1 MARIKVDLPDS
12 FVFKT
17 EIPIRITDVNYG
29 GHVGNDTLLSLI
41 HEARVQFLASL
52 GYEELKIAGIGLIM
66 SDAGIEY
73 KAELFYGDK
82 IIVSVAAGEISKVGF
97 ELFYRIEKEE
107 KDKTILVAS
116 AKTGMI
122 CYDYEKKKITAL
134 PDVVKIKLTLIG

>member
-12 FVFKT
+12 FSFQT

-29 GHVGNDTLLSLI
+29 GHVGNDTILSII
-41 HEARVQFLASL
+41 HEARVQFLSHH
-52 GYEELKIAGIGLIM
+52 GYEELKIEGIGLIM

-82 IIVSVAAGEISKVGF
+82 IRVSVAAGEFSKIGF
-97 ELFYRIEKEE
+97 DLFYKI
-107 KDKTILVAS
+107 DKVSEAQTILVAS

-122 CYDYEKKKITAL
+122 CYDYGKKKITAL
-134 PDVVKIKLTLIG
+134 PEVVKRKLG

>member
-12 FVFKT
+12 FSFQT

-29 GHVGNDTLLSLI
+29 GHVGNDTILSII
-41 HEARVQFLASL
+41 HEARVQFLGHH
-52 GYEELKIAGIGLIM
+52 GYEELKIEGIGLIM

-82 IIVSVAAGEISKVGF
+82 IKVSVAAGEFSKIGF
-97 ELFYRIEKEE
+97 DLFYKVDKISEG
-107 KDKTILVAS
+107 KTILVAS

-122 CYDYEKKKITAL
+122 CYDYGMKKITAL
-134 PDVVKIKLTLIG
+134 PDAVKDRLIG

>member
-12 FVFKT
+12 FSFQT

-29 GHVGNDTLLSLI
+29 GHVGNDTVLSLI
-41 HEARVQFLASL
+41 HEARVQYLAQF

-82 IIVSVAAGEISKVGF
+82 IKVSVALGELSKIGF
-97 ELFYRIEKEE
+97 DLFYKIEKQND
-107 KDKTILVAS
+107 DKSILVAA

-122 CYDYEKKKITAL
+122 CYDYARKKIAPL
-134 PDVVKIKLTLIG
+134 PDEARAKLTAS

>member
-12 FVFKT
+12 FSFQT

-29 GHVGNDTLLSLI
+29 GHVGNDTILSVI
-41 HEARVQFLASL
+41 HEARVQFLGHH
-52 GYEELKIAGIGLIM
+52 GYEELKIEGIGLIM

-82 IIVSVAAGEISKVGF
+82 IKVSVAAGEFSKIGF
-97 ELFYRIEKEE
+97 DLFYKIEKISEG
-107 KDKTILVAS
+107 KTILVAS

-122 CYDYEKKKITAL
+122 CYDYGLKKITAL
-134 PDVVKIKLTLIG
+134 PDAVRDRLIG